1 MTNNESVKIYKTG
14 SSLSSIQIQGNYIN
28 KTIRGL
34 SIAEVKAI
42 KEGIKV
48 LEEKLPDTILTPNII
63 NEKKETGEDSYSINY
78 TQNLLKPWIDKEF
91 ISSALLL
98 KIAYSIINQQTVLA
112 EHNLTLVDARP
123 QNYWIFNKPYVLVDI
138 GSIKPLNKINIESFR
153 ADFVNNFVYP
163 LLIEKNLGIPIS
175 SYFKGSIQNF
185 QINPLSLA
193 NTWSSLTLATE
204 FIRRDFV
211 DFVSN
216 TISASSPEFI
226 SYLNSISDA
235 ERNEAVF
242 QNPSKA
248 KKLFRRYKKIIDRV
262 APSKTKKSNWDKYTL
277 VHNDDY
283 TKLKLNIIDKF
294 INGLDNS
301 CKIADLGS
309 NLTTSN
315 DPRIN
320 LLVDNDLTICR
331 ILEENCLQEQ
341 VVLLIDISEA
351 MTAKNTKDFD
361 ALNCNGYINSAIVA
375 GIMHHIIIDYG
386 LCIEAFYE
394 SLSSLYENILLE
406 YPSVDDPMVRLL
418 LNKKN
423 EKVRWD
429 WYKDHLDVCSKF
441 FNITNEF
448 RISETRKIFFLS
460 RK

>member
-1 MTNNESVKIYKTG
+1 MNNNESVKIYKTG
-14 SSLSSIQIQGNYIN
+14 SAISNIQIEGNIIN
-28 KTIRGL
+28 KIIRGL
-34 SIAEVKAI
+34 SINEVKAI

-48 LEEKLPDTILTPNII
+48 LEGKLPNTILSPITI
-63 NEKKETGEDSYSINY
+63 NEKKETGEDSYTINY

-98 KIAYSIINQQTVLA
+98 KIAYLIINQQTVLA
-112 EHNLTLVDARP
+112 DYNLTLVDARP

-138 GSIKPLNKINIESFR
+138 GSIKPLNRINIESFR
-153 ADFVNNFVYP
+153 ADFLNNFVYP

-185 QINPLSLA
+185 QINPLSMTT
-193 NTWSSLTLATE
+193 TWSSLTLATE
-204 FIRRDFV
+204 FIRRDFI

-216 TISASSPEFI
+216 SISASSPEFI
-226 SYLNSISDA
+226 SYLNSISDK

-242 QNPSKA
+242 QNLSKP

-277 VHNDDY
+277 VHNNDY
-283 TKLKLNIIDKF
+283 TKLKLKIIDKF

-320 LLVDNDLTICR
+320 LLVDNDLTVCR

-351 MTAKNTKDFD
+351 MTAQNTKDFD

-394 SLSSLYENILLE
+394 ALSSLYENILLE

-429 WYKDHLDVCSKF
+429 WHKDHLDVCSKF
-441 FNITNEF
+441 FNITNEI

>member
-1 MTNNESVKIYKTG
+1 MNNNESVKIYKTG
-14 SSLSSIQIQGNYIN
+14 SAISNIQIEGNIIN
-28 KTIRGL
+28 KIIRGL
-34 SIAEVKAI
+34 SINEVKAI

-48 LEEKLPDTILTPNII
+48 LEGKLPNTILSPITI
-63 NEKKETGEDSYSINY
+63 NDKKETGEDSYTINY

-98 KIAYSIINQQTVLA
+98 KIAYLIINQQTVLA
-112 EHNLTLVDARP
+112 DYNLTLVDARP

-138 GSIKPLNKINIESFR
+138 GSIKPLNRINIESFR
-153 ADFVNNFVYP
+153 ADFLNNFVYP

-185 QINPLSLA
+185 QINPLSMTT
-193 NTWSSLTLATE
+193 TWSSLTLATE
-204 FIRRDFV
+204 FIRRDFI

-216 TISASSPEFI
+216 SISASSPEFI
-226 SYLNSISDA
+226 SYLNSISDK

-242 QNPSKA
+242 QNLSKP

-277 VHNDDY
+277 VHNNDY
-283 TKLKLNIIDKF
+283 TKLKLKIIDKF

-320 LLVDNDLTICR
+320 LLVDNDLTVCR

-351 MTAKNTKDFD
+351 MTAQNTKDFD
-361 ALNCNGYINSAIVA
+361 ALNCNGYINSAIVT

-394 SLSSLYENILLE
+394 ALSSLYENILLE

-429 WYKDHLDVCSKF
+429 WHKDHLDVCSKF
-441 FNITNEF
+441 FNITNEI

>member
-1 MTNNESVKIYKTG
+1 MNNNESVKIYKTG
-14 SSLSSIQIQGNYIN
+14 SAISNIQIEGNIIN
-28 KTIRGL
+28 KIIRGL
-34 SIAEVKAI
+34 SINEVKAI

-48 LEEKLPDTILTPNII
+48 LEGKLPNTILSPITI
-63 NEKKETGEDSYSINY
+63 NEKKETGEDSYTINY

-98 KIAYSIINQQTVLA
+98 KIAYLIINQQTVLA
-112 EHNLTLVDARP
+112 DYNLTLVDARP

-138 GSIKPLNKINIESFR
+138 GSIKPLNRINIESFR
-153 ADFVNNFVYP
+153 ADFLNNFVYP

-185 QINPLSLA
+185 QINPLSMTT
-193 NTWSSLTLATE
+193 TWSSLTLATE
-204 FIRRDFV
+204 FIRRDFI

-216 TISASSPEFI
+216 SISASSPEFI
-226 SYLNSISDA
+226 SYLNSISDK

-242 QNPSKA
+242 QNLSKP

-277 VHNDDY
+277 VHNNDY
-283 TKLKLNIIDKF
+283 TKLKLKIIDKF

-320 LLVDNDLTICR
+320 LLVDNDLTVCR

-351 MTAKNTKDFD
+351 MTAQNTKDFD
-361 ALNCNGYINSAIVA
+361 ALNCNGYINSAIVT

-394 SLSSLYENILLE
+394 ALSSLYENILLE

-429 WYKDHLDVCSKF
+429 WHKDHLDVCSKF
-441 FNITNEF
+441 FNITNEI

>member
-1 MTNNESVKIYKTG
+1 MINNEPVKIYKTG
-14 SSLSSIQIQGNYIN
+14 SALSSIQIQGNFIN

-34 SIAEVKAI
+34 SIEEVKAI

-48 LEEKLPDTILTPNII
+48 LEEKLPDTILSPNTI
-63 NEKKETGEDSYSINY
+63 NEKKEKGEDSYLVNY

-98 KIAYSIINQQTVLA
+98 KIAYSIIKQQTVLA

-123 QNYWIFNKPYVLVDI
+123 QNYWIFNNPYVLVDI
-138 GSIKPLNKINIESFR
+138 GSIKPLTKINIESFR
-153 ADFVNNFVYP
+153 ADFLNNFIYP

-193 NTWSSLTLATE
+193 STWSSLTLATE

-226 SYLNSISDA
+226 SYLNSISDTG
-235 ERNEAVF
+235 RNEAVF
-242 QNPSKA
+242 QNSSKTKNLF
-248 KKLFRRYKKIIDRV
+248 KKYKKILDRV
-262 APSKTKKSNWDKYTL
+262 APSKTKKSNWDKYTS
-277 VHNDDY
+277 VHSDNY
-283 TKLKLNIIDKF
+283 TKLKLSVIDDF
-294 INGLDNS
+294 INELDSS

-315 DPRIN
+315 DRRIS

-331 ILEENCLQEQ
+331 TLEENCFKGQI
-341 VVLLIDISEA
+341 VLLIDIAEA
-351 MTAKNTKDFD
+351 MTAGNIKDFN
-361 ALNCNGYINSAIVA
+361 ALNCNGFINSAIVA
-375 GIMHHIIIDYG
+375 GIMHHVIIDCG
-386 LCIEAFYE
+386 LSIEGFYD
-394 SLSSLYENILLE
+394 SLSSLYENVLLE
-406 YPSVDDPMVRLL
+406 YPSADDPMVRLL
-418 LNKKN
+418 FNKKN
-423 EKVRWD
+423 EEIQWD
-429 WYKDHLDVCSKF
+429 WQKDHLEICSKF
-441 FNITNEF
+441 FNIKNEF
-448 RISETRKIFFLS
+448 QISETRKIFFLS